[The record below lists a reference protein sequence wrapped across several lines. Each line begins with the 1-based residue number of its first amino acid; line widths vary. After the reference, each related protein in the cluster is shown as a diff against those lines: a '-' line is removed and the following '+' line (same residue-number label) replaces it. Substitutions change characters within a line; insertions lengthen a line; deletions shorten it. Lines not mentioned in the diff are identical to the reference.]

1 MMIDKNSKTLQVST
15 YSFRAECRDDV
26 RRFLALPEATSLKKI
41 TIVPD
46 PTFPDVEVEI
56 ETKLTQLDITSALE
70 MVEDGHV
77 MVETLKACPL
87 TINSMDLHPCY

>member
-1 MMIDKNSKTLQVST
+1 MIKQNVNVNHIST

-26 RRFLALPEATSLKKI
+26 LRFLALPEATSLKKI
-41 TIVPD
+41 TIIPD

-56 ETKLTQLDITSALE
+56 ETKLTVQEITRALE

-77 MVETLKACPL
+77 MVETLMQYSLNSSPL
-87 TINSMDLHPCY
+87 GRLDG

>member
-1 MMIDKNSKTLQVST
+1 MIKNNAMNRPVNT

-26 RRFLALPEATSLKKI
+26 LSFLALPEATSLKKI

-46 PTFPDVEVEI
+46 PSFPDVEVEI
-56 ETKLTQLDITSALE
+56 ETKLTVHEVTSALE

-77 MVETLKACPL
+77 MVETLKACAL
-87 TINSMDLHPCY
+87 VSNGMD

>member
-1 MMIDKNSKTLQVST
+1 MIDKNSKTLQVST

-26 RRFLALPEATSLKKI
+26 LSFLALPEATSLKKI

-46 PTFPDVEVEI
+46 PIFPDVEVEI
-56 ETKLTQLDITSALE
+56 ETKLTVQEVISALE

-77 MVETLKACPL
+77 MVETLKACAL
-87 TINSMDLHPCY
+87 VSNGMD

>member
-1 MMIDKNSKTLQVST
+1 MIKNNAMNRPVNT

-26 RRFLALPEATSLKKI
+26 LSFLALPEATSLKKI

-56 ETKLTQLDITSALE
+56 ETKLTVQEVTSALE
-70 MVEDGHV
+70 MVDDGHV
-77 MVETLKACPL
+77 MVETLKACAL
-87 TINSMDLHPCY
+87 VSNGMD

>member
-1 MMIDKNSKTLQVST
+1 MIKKNVNVNHIST

-26 RRFLALPEATSLKKI
+26 LSFLALPEATSLRKI

-46 PTFPDVEVEI
+46 STFPDVEVEI
-56 ETKLTQLDITSALE
+56 ETKLTVQEVTSALE

-77 MVETLKACPL
+77 MVETLKACAL
-87 TINSMDLHPCY
+87 KLNCMDSDPC